1 MTTTTTKATTL
12 TGTAPAT
19 DATIDPGRAEQRPAD
34 RYPTRQ
40 DDVTSVFER
49 RDPVVHGTPE
59 DGPMDAETLRHYDER
74 GYLSID
80 RLISDEELRTFREE
94 LRRLSADPAVRADEA
109 TIVEAS
115 SDEVRSIFDIH
126 RTNAIFSRIANDPR
140 IVARAEQLLGSRV
153 YIHQSRINYKPGFV
167 GKDFWWHSD
176 FETWHAED
184 GMPSPRA
191 VSISISL
198 TDNHSF
204 NGPLMIMPG
213 SHREYISCAGGTPED
228 NYKKSLIMQGAGTP
242 DKDTLTRF
250 ADDYGIDV
258 LEGPAGGAVMFDSN
272 CMHASNGNVTP
283 YSRSNVFIVYNSV
296 ENTTVQPYAAPSPR
310 PEFAG
315 STDYTPAGS

>member
-1 MTTTTTKATTL
+1 MTTTALKA
-12 TGTAPAT
+12 AT
-19 DATIDPGRAEQRPAD
+19 DAQATQPQLHD

-40 DDVTSVFER
+40 DDRTTVFDR
-49 RDPVVHGTPE
+49 QDRVVHGAAE
-59 DGPMDAETLRHYDER
+59 AGPMEEATLRHYDEK
-74 GYLSID
+74 GYLTID
-80 RLISDEELRTFREE
+80 RLISDEELTTFRAE
-94 LRRLSADPAVRADEA
+94 LARLSKDPKVRADEA
-109 TIVEAS
+109 TIVEAA

-126 RTNAIFSRIANDPR
+126 RTNDVFSRIANDPR
-140 IVARAEQLLGSRV
+140 IVRRAEQLLGSPV

-167 GKDFWWHSD
+167 GKEFGWHSD

-213 SHREYISCAGGTPED
+213 SHRKYISCAGGTPEE

-242 DKDTLTRF
+242 DEDTLTRF

-258 LEGPAGGAVMFDSN
+258 LEGPAGGAIMFDSN

-296 ENTTVQPYAAPSPR
+296 ENATVAPYAAPAPR

-315 STDYTPAGS
+315 STDFTPAGS

>member
-1 MTTTTTKATTL
+1 
-12 TGTAPAT
+12 
-19 DATIDPGRAEQRPAD
+19 
-34 RYPTRQ
+34 
-40 DDVTSVFER
+40 
-49 RDPVVHGTPE
+49 
-59 DGPMDAETLRHYDER
+59 MDAKTLRHYDEK
-74 GYLSID
+74 GYLAID
-80 RLISDEELRTFREE
+80 RLISDEELTTFREE
-94 LRRLSADPAVRADEA
+94 LARLSADPKVRADEA
-109 TIVEAS
+109 TIVEAA

-126 RTNAIFSRIANDPR
+126 RTNEIFSRIANDPR
-140 IVARAEQLLGSRV
+140 VVRRAEQLLGSPV

-228 NYKKSLIMQGAGTP
+228 NYKNSLVMQGAGTP

-296 ENTTVQPYAAPSPR
+296 ENSAVAPYAASAPR

-315 STDYTPAGS
+315 STDFTVAGS

>member
-1 MTTTTTKATTL
+1 MTSITTTEEVQLTT
-12 TGTAPAT
+12 TAPQAAT
-19 DATIDPGRAEQRPAD
+19 DAYDVQAQPQD

-40 DDVTSVFER
+40 DDRTTVLGR
-49 RDPVVHGTPE
+49 PDPVVHGTPE
-59 DGPMDAETLRHYDER
+59 SGPMDAATLRHYDEK

-80 RLISDEELRTFREE
+80 RLITDEELTAFREE
-94 LRRLSADPAVRADEA
+94 LARLSKDPQVRADEA
-109 TIVEAS
+109 TIVESA

-126 RTNAIFSRIANDPR
+126 RTNEVFSRIANDPR
-140 IVARAEQLLGSRV
+140 IVRRAEQLLGSSV

-184 GMPSPRA
+184 GMPAPRA

-228 NYKKSLIMQGAGTP
+228 NYRKSLVMQGAGTP

-296 ENTTVQPYAAPSPR
+296 ENTTLAPYAAPAPR

-315 STDYTPAGS
+315 STDFTPAGS

>member
-1 MTTTTTKATTL
+1 
-12 TGTAPAT
+12 
-19 DATIDPGRAEQRPAD
+19 
-34 RYPTRQ
+34 
-40 DDVTSVFER
+40 
-49 RDPVVHGTPE
+49 
-59 DGPMDAETLRHYDER
+59 MDADTLRHYDEK

-80 RLISDEELRTFREE
+80 RLISDEELQTFRDE
-94 LRRLSADPAVRADEA
+94 LARLSQDPRVRADEA
-109 TIVEAS
+109 TVVEAS

-126 RTNAIFSRIANDPR
+126 RTNDVFSRIANDPR
-140 IVARAEQLLGSRV
+140 IVKRAEQLLGSAV

-184 GMPSPRA
+184 GMPAPRA

-228 NYKKSLIMQGAGTP
+228 NYRKSLVMQGAGTP

-296 ENTTVQPYAAPSPR
+296 ENTTGAPYAAPTPR

-315 STDYTPAGS
+315 STDFTPAGI

>member
-1 MTTTTTKATTL
+1 MTTTTPKATTL
-12 TGTAPAT
+12 TGTAPAP
-19 DATIDPGRAEQRPAD
+19 DAAIDPGRADQRPVD

-40 DDVTSVFER
+40 DDVTSVFDR

-59 DGPMDAETLRHYDER
+59 DGPIDAETLRHYDQR

-80 RLISDEELRTFREE
+80 RLISDEELHTFREE

-126 RTNAIFSRIANDPR
+126 RTNEIFSRIANDPR

-191 VSISISL
+191 VS
-198 TDNHSF
+198 
-204 NGPLMIMPG
+204 
-213 SHREYISCAGGTPED
+213 
-228 NYKKSLIMQGAGTP
+228 
-242 DKDTLTRF
+242 
-250 ADDYGIDV
+250 
-258 LEGPAGGAVMFDSN
+258 
-272 CMHASNGNVTP
+272 
-283 YSRSNVFIVYNSV
+283 
-296 ENTTVQPYAAPSPR
+296 
-310 PEFAG
+310 
-315 STDYTPAGS
+315 

>member
-1 MTTTTTKATTL
+1 MTSSIETTVR
-12 TGTAPAT
+12 
-19 DATIDPGRAEQRPAD
+19 DQ
-34 RYPTRQ
+34 YPTRTGDQ
-40 DDVTSVFER
+40 TTVTDR
-49 RDPVVHGTPE
+49 HDPVVHGWNTEGPLDRSTLQHYE
-59 DGPMDAETLRHYDER
+59 DT
-74 GYLSID
+74 GYLTID
-80 RLISDEELRTFREE
+80 RLISEEELQLFRNE
-94 LRRLSADPAVRADEA
+94 LHRLANDPQVKADEA
-109 TIVEAS
+109 TIVEAK

-126 RTNAIFSRIANDPR
+126 RTNEIFKKIANDPR
-140 IVARAEQLLGSRV
+140 VVKRAEQLLGSRV

-184 GMPSPRA
+184 GMPAPRA

-198 TDNHSF
+198 TDNYSF

-213 SHREYISCAGGTPED
+213 SHKKYISCAGGTPED
-228 NYKKSLIMQGAGTP
+228 NYQKSLVMQGAGTP
-242 DKDTLTRF
+242 DKYTLTDF
-250 ADDYGIDV
+250 ADQYGVDV

-296 ENTTVQPYAAPSPR
+296 ENTLVEPFSAPGPR

-315 STDYTPAGS
+315 STDFTPAG

>member
-1 MTTTTTKATTL
+1 MK
-12 TGTAPAT
+12 TAVEPIVR
-19 DATIDPGRAEQRPAD
+19 DH
-34 RYPTRQ
+34 YPTRTGDQ
-40 DDVTSVFER
+40 TTVTDR
-49 RDPVVHGTPE
+49 HDPVIHDWSV
-59 DGPMDAETLRHYDER
+59 DGPLSQQELKHYEDT

-80 RLISDEELRTFREE
+80 QLISGEELWLFRQE
-94 LRRLSADPAVRADEA
+94 LSRLARDPAVKADEA
-109 TIVEAS
+109 TIVEAK

-126 RTNAIFSRIANDPR
+126 RTNDVFRKIANDPR
-140 IVARAEQLLGSRV
+140 VVKRAEQILGSKV

-184 GMPSPRA
+184 GMPTPRA

-198 TDNHSF
+198 TDNYSF

-213 SHREYISCAGGTPED
+213 SHKKYISCAGGTPED
-228 NYKKSLIMQGAGTP
+228 NYKKSLVMQGAGTP
-242 DKDTLTRF
+242 DQYTLTEF
-250 ADDYGIDV
+250 ADQYGVDV

-296 ENTTVQPYAAPSPR
+296 ENTTVEPFSAAAPR

-315 STDYTPAGS
+315 STDFTPAG